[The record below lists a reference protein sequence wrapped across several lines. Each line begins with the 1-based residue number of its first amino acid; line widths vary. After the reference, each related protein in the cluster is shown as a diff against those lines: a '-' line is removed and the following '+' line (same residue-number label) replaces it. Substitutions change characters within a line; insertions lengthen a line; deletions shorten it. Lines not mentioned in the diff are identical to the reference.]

1 MHVVT
6 KDGEDPLVPVDSLEK
21 MSLTGD
27 RIIVLDKGKAV
38 IQRRKWIPRRKSRR
52 NEKYKGRIT

>member
-21 MSLTGD
+21 MSLTGN
-27 RIIVLDKGKAV
+27 IIVLDKGKAV
-38 IQRRKWIPRRKSRR
+38 IQRRKWIPRQKSRR
-52 NEKYKGRIT
+52 NKKYKGRIT

>member
-21 MSLTGD
+21 MSLTGN
-27 RIIVLDKGKAV
+27 IIVLDKGKAV

-52 NEKYKGRIT
+52 NKKYKGRIT

>member
-21 MSLTGD
+21 MSLTGN
-27 RIIVLDKGKAV
+27 IIVLDKGKAV
-38 IQRRKWIPRRKSRR
+38 II
-52 NEKYKGRIT
+52 EEEVDT

>member
-6 KDGEDPLVPVDSLEK
+6 KDGEGPLVPVDSLEK

-38 IQRRKWIPRRKSRR
+38 TERRKWIPRRKSGR
-52 NEKYKGRIT
+52 NEKYKKRIT

>member
-38 IQRRKWIPRRKSRR
+38 IQRRKWIPRQKSRR